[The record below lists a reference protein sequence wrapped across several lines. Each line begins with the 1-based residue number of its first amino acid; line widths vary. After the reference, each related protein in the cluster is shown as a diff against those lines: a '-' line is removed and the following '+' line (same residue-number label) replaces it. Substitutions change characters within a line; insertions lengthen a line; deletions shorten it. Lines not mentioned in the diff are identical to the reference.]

1 MNRMHLTRWLRA
13 EWDRVA
19 GYASIGTGLVVLL
32 AGISG
37 VRHAKDVVDQ
47 LAYLTSGGIGAMFL
61 LGVGATLLLSADLHD
76 DWRKLN
82 RVEQKLDR
90 VEALLQEGRDPAPQA
105 EPDGEVA
112 APSAQATAQ
121 ASTSLRRARILAFG
135 ALLIGLAL
143 VVLGRLQMG
152 SDPDRL
158 TAGISTAIAGP
169 FLAALCAVTLTV
181 RQKSMLERRKMTVF
195 GPWLD
200 TDAGVT
206 NTPESG
212 GGNTETSVWVADG
225 LRRYHRAGC
234 PALSGR
240 PGRKIERAAMPAGLV
255 ACGVCEPD

>member
-1 MNRMHLTRWLRA
+1 MHLTTWLRA

-19 GYASIGTGLVVLL
+19 GYSLIGLGLVALL

-76 DWRKLN
+76 DWRKLH

-90 VEALLQEGRDPAPQA
+90 VEALLREGE
-105 EPDGEVA
+105 EPA
-112 APSAQATAQ
+112 APVQQAPAQ
-121 ASTSLRRARILAFG
+121 ASAPLRRARLLALG

-143 VVLGRLQMG
+143 VVFGRMQVG
-152 SDPDRL
+152 SDPARL

-169 FLAALCAVTLTV
+169 FLAALCAVTLMV
-181 RQKSMLERRKMTVF
+181 RQKALLEQRKMAVF
-195 GPWLD
+195 GPWL
-200 TDAGVT
+200 AAEAPKSVA
-206 NTPESG
+206 
-212 GGNTETSVWVADG
+212 GNTETSVWVAEG

-240 PGRKIERAAMPAGLV
+240 PGRPVERAAMPAGL
-255 ACGVCEPD
+255 APCGLCEPD

>member
-1 MNRMHLTRWLRA
+1 MSRMHLTRWLRA

-19 GYASIGTGLVVLL
+19 GYASIVIGLVVLL

-37 VRHAKDVVDQ
+37 VRHAEDVVDQ

-90 VEALLQEGRDPAPQA
+90 VEALLQEGRDTAPQA
-105 EPDGEVA
+105 PPGGEVA
-112 APSAQATAQ
+112 APPAQATAQ
-121 ASTSLRRARILAFG
+121 ASTSLRRARTLAFG

-143 VVLGRLQMG
+143 VVVGRLHMG

-158 TAGISTAIAGP
+158 TTGISTAIAGP

-181 RQKSMLERRKMTVF
+181 RQKGILERRKMAVF
-195 GPWLD
+195 GSWSD
-200 TDAGVT
+200 TEPDLT
-206 NTPESG
+206 RTPEG
-212 GGNTETSVWVADG
+212 GGGRTETSVWVAEG

-240 PGRKIERAAMPAGLV
+240 PGREIERAVMPAGLV

>member
-1 MNRMHLTRWLRA
+1 MHLTKWLRA

-19 GYASIGTGLVVLL
+19 GYSSIGVGFVVLL
-32 AGISG
+32 AGITG
-37 VRHAKDVVDQ
+37 VRHASDVVDQ

-76 DWRKLN
+76 DWRKLH

-90 VEALLQEGRDPAPQA
+90 VEVLLREGRDTALQVP
-105 EPDGEVA
+105 PDDEVA

-121 ASTSLRRARILAFG
+121 TPAPLRRARLLAGG
-135 ALLIGLAL
+135 ALVIGLAL
-143 VVLGRLQMG
+143 VVQGRMHMG
-152 SDPDRL
+152 SDPARL

-181 RQKSMLERRKMTVF
+181 RQKGMLEQRKMTVF
-195 GPWLD
+195 GPWLRAD
-200 TDAGVT
+200 PGLTDAPGSV
-206 NTPESG
+206 
-212 GGNTETSVWVADG
+212 GGNTETAVWVAEG
-225 LRRYHRAGC
+225 LRRYHRADC

-240 PGRKIERAAMPAGLV
+240 PGRKVERAAMPAGLA

>member
-1 MNRMHLTRWLRA
+1 MNRMHLTKWLRA

-19 GYASIGTGLVVLL
+19 GYSSIGVGVVVLL

-76 DWRKLN
+76 DWRKLH

-90 VEALLQEGRDPAPQA
+90 VEALLREGER
-105 EPDGEVA
+105 A
-112 APSAQATAQ
+112 AAQVQQATAQ
-121 ASTSLRRARILAFG
+121 AQAPAPLRRARLFALG

-143 VVLGRLQMG
+143 VVLGRMQMG
-152 SDPDRL
+152 SDPARL
-158 TAGISTAIAGP
+158 TAGISTAVAGP
-169 FLAALCAVTLTV
+169 FLAALCAVTLMV
-181 RQKSMLERRKMTVF
+181 RQKAMLEQRKMAVF
-195 GPWLD
+195 DPWLRAEAP
-200 TDAGVT
+200 TSVA
-206 NTPESG
+206 
-212 GGNTETSVWVADG
+212 GNTETSVWVADG

-240 PGRKIERAAMPAGLV
+240 PGRQIERAAMPAGLA

>member
-19 GYASIGTGLVVLL
+19 GYTSIGVGVVVLL
-32 AGISG
+32 VGISG
-37 VRHAKDVVDQ
+37 VRDAKDVVDQ

-76 DWRKLN
+76 DWRKLH

-90 VEALLQEGRDPAPQA
+90 VEALLREGRDSAPEGSPA
-105 EPDGEVA
+105 GEVT

-121 ASTSLRRARILAFG
+121 TPVPLRRARLLALG
-135 ALLIGLAL
+135 PLLIGLAL
-143 VVLGRLQMG
+143 VVQGRMHIG
-152 SDPDRL
+152 GDPARL

-181 RQKSMLERRKMTVF
+181 RQKALLEQRKMAVF
-195 GPWLD
+195 GRWLSD
-200 TDAGVT
+200 PPTSVAA
-206 NTPESG
+206 
-212 GGNTETSVWVADG
+212 NTETSVWVADG

-240 PGRKIERAAMPAGLV
+240 AGRQVERAAMPAGLA

>member
-1 MNRMHLTRWLRA
+1 MSRMHLTRWLRA

-19 GYASIGTGLVVLL
+19 GYASIAVGLVVLL
-32 AGISG
+32 TGING
-37 VRHAKDVVDQ
+37 VRHAEDVVDQ

-90 VEALLQEGRDPAPQA
+90 VEALLQEARDPAPQA
-105 EPDGEVA
+105 APGGETA

-121 ASTSLRRARILAFG
+121 ASTSLRRARTLAFG

-143 VVLGRLQMG
+143 VVLGRLHIG
-152 SDPDRL
+152 SDPDHL

-169 FLAALCAVTLTV
+169 FLAALCAVSLTV
-181 RQKSMLERRKMTVF
+181 RQKGMLERRKMAVF
-195 GPWLD
+195 GSWS
-200 TDAGVT
+200 DAEPGFT
-206 NTPESG
+206 RTPERGSG
-212 GGNTETSVWVADG
+212 NAGTPVWVAEG

-240 PGRKIERAAMPAGLV
+240 PAREVERAAMPAGLV

>member
-19 GYASIGTGLVVLL
+19 GYTSIGVGIVVLL

-37 VRHAKDVVDQ
+37 VRHARDVVDQ

-61 LGVGATLLLSADLHD
+61 LGLGATLLLSADLHD
-76 DWRKLN
+76 DWRKLH

-90 VEALLQEGRDPAPQA
+90 VEALLQEARGAAPEDSPA
-105 EPDGEVA
+105 GEVTALTAEATPQTA
-112 APSAQATAQ
+112 AP
-121 ASTSLRRARILAFG
+121 LRRARLLALG
-135 ALLIGLAL
+135 PLLVGLAL
-143 VVLGRLQMG
+143 IVQGRTHIG
-152 SDPDRL
+152 NDPARL

-181 RQKSMLERRKMTVF
+181 RQKALLEQRKMAVL
-195 GPWLD
+195 GEWLSD
-200 TDAGVT
+200 TPTSDAADAA
-206 NTPESG
+206 
-212 GGNTETSVWVADG
+212 TSVWVADG

-240 PGRKIERAAMPAGLV
+240 AGRQVERAAMPAGLA